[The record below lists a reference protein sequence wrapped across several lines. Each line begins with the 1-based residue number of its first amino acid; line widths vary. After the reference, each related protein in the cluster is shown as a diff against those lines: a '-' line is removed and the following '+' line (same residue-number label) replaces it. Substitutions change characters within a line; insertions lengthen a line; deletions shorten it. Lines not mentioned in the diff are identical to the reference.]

1 MAKVLIVDDEEV
13 YRTYLSG
20 WLAREGHEVETA
32 SNGHEAIDVG
42 KIFAPDVVIVDW
54 MLKDDL
60 YGLQVAEALQA
71 FSPDLKTILITG
83 FPSEGLRREAMDAR
97 VYRFMEKPFHMTEL
111 SAAVCE
117 AMGDDSDAPN

>member
-20 WLAREGHEVETA
+20 WLAREGHDVETA

>member
-42 KIFAPDVVIVDW
+42 KTFAPDVVIVDW

-111 SAAVCE
+111 SAAVRD
-117 AMGDDSDAPN
+117 AMGEDTDAPN

>member
-1 MAKVLIVDDEEV
+1 VAKVLIVDDEEV

-20 WLAREGHEVETA
+20 WLAREGHDVETA

>member
-117 AMGDDSDAPN
+117 AMGDDSDASN